1 MDYLLNLVTKSNK
14 DKGIDELFYLLS
26 AFSLKDGLRK
36 IIGENDVVYLH
47 NVVVQNRVLDMYVLH
62 NFPFHP
68 NQITPPITN
77 KGEIWL
83 DTIVDHKNTQKKQ

>member
-1 MDYLLNLVTKSNK
+1 MNMTIRCNGYR
-14 DKGIDELFYLLS
+14 GIEGCFYLLLG
-26 AFSLKDGLRK
+26 FSLKDGLRK